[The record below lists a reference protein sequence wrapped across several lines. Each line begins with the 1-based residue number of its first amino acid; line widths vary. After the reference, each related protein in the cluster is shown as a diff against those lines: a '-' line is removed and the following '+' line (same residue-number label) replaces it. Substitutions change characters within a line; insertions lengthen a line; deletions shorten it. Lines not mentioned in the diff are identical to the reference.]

1 MVILAKFP
9 LDNGHYISVGQGV
22 DGAVFDEFAGEDVD
36 GAAVFDGILAG
47 KDFGPAPGDNHICG
61 GGDAVTL
68 TGNGGDAAVDF
79 NIALAGFEGGG
90 FEAVIPAG
98 DVEGAV
104 VELHGFGAANAV
116 IHGVDG
122 DGAAVYINVIL
133 AVDAVIDVAIDGERA
148 GAFDVHVVL
157 GKDGPAGTGIIKGVG
172 HVRRAGDDGVFG
184 ALRHAEAQL
193 FRLLHI
199 DGGPAQAGDA
209 GRVQN
214 EADFFNGGTGVDEDG
229 AVIQGAGNIVFTR
242 LGEGDLRAGDGDAG
256 TGEVNR
262 VTVQGD
268 DAAPVIGQGEC
279 RESRQ
284 EGGKQKNGKKFFH
297 FFEHSFDS

>member
-1 MVILAKFP
+1 ML
-9 LDNGHYISVGQGV
+9 VGQGV
-22 DGAVFDEFAGEDVD
+22 WGAVFDEFTGKDVD
-36 GAAVFDGILAG
+36 GSAVFDGILAG
-47 KDFGPAPGDNHICG
+47 KDFGPAPGHNHIRG
-61 GGDAVTL
+61 GGDAVAL

-122 DGAAVYINVIL
+122 DGAAVYIDIIL

-193 FRLLHI
+193 FRLLHV

-209 GRVQN
+209 GRIQN
-214 EADFFNGGTGVDEDG
+214 EADFFRGGTGVDED
-229 AVIQGAGNIVFTR
+229 NSLKIVTIANTLRERFKGGSISKTISTR
-242 LGEGDLRAGDGDAG
+242 ETLGCAELVVDGFSLMDAINFAFCEKFMKTGDNEYDIVKRIIMG
-256 TGEVNR
+256 
-262 VTVQGD
+262 
-268 DAAPVIGQGEC
+268 
-279 RESRQ
+279 
-284 EGGKQKNGKKFFH
+284 F
-297 FFEHSFDS
+297 

>member
-1 MVILAKFP
+1 MW
-9 LDNGHYISVGQGV
+9 
-22 DGAVFDEFAGEDVD
+22 GAVFDEFTGKDVD

-47 KDFGPAPGDNHICG
+47 KDFSPAPGDNHICG

-68 TGNGGDAAVDF
+68 TGNGGDAAVNF

-116 IHGVDG
+116 IHGVNG

-193 FRLLHI
+193 FRLLHV
-199 DGGPAQAGDA
+199 DGRPREAGDA
-209 GRVQN
+209 GRVQI
-214 EADFFNGGTGVDEDG
+214 NGRPAKASTDVKVGDKLTIQFGNKDVNVEVLDVQETVHKED
-229 AVIQGAGNIVFTR
+229 VSNLFRYI
-242 LGEGDLRAGDGDAG
+242 
-256 TGEVNR
+256 
-262 VTVQGD
+262 
-268 DAAPVIGQGEC
+268 
-279 RESRQ
+279 
-284 EGGKQKNGKKFFH
+284 
-297 FFEHSFDS
+297 